1 MERFD
6 VLVVG
11 SGSGMMIAEAA
22 VNSGLRTA
30 LVEMGRLGGTCLNTG
45 CIPSKMVI
53 YPADV
58 VNAIK
63 RAERLG
69 VHARIEAVDF
79 EHIMER
85 AKRFVD
91 HDRRPMEES
100 VSRTEGLTYIHGR
113 GEFVGDYTMEVAGKT
128 VKAENIFL
136 ATGSRPLVPQVKGLE
151 SVDYL
156 TSDNVWDLRRRP
168 DSVIIAG
175 GGFIACELAHFFS
188 AVGSETTILS
198 RSPRLL
204 RGAEPEISE
213 TLTANL
219 RQRMHVET
227 GVEVKEAAR
236 GGLGVEVR
244 AVSALKEETFTAERL
259 IMAAGRRSNADLVR
273 PERTGVQLDDRGFIK
288 VNQSYETSKPR
299 IWALGDAIGKAMYK
313 HVANREAEI
322 AWRAFRGEH
331 FHPLDY
337 DKVPYAVFTWP
348 QVASVGLTEAEAQRR
363 GLAILVGE
371 YNYMDTARGAA
382 MEEEDGFAKVVL
394 EERTYRILG
403 AHILGAEAPTLIQE
417 VINVMYAGDGS
428 VYPVADALHIHPALP
443 EVVQRAIYNL
453 KKPGHDH
460 AHGGP

>member
-53 YPADV
+53 YPADL
-58 VNAIK
+58 VNTIK

-85 AKRFVD
+85 ARRFVD

-100 VSRTEGLTYIHGR
+100 VGRTEGLTYYQGR
-113 GEFVGDYTMEVAGKT
+113 GEFVGDYTREVAGKT
-128 VKAENIFL
+128 VTAKNIFL
-136 ATGSRPLVPQVKGLE
+136 ATGSRPLVPPVKGLE
-151 SVDYL
+151 SEDYL
-156 TSDNVWDLRRRP
+156 TSDNVWDMRRRP
-168 DSVIIAG
+168 DSVVIVG

-213 TLTANL
+213 ALKASL
-219 RQRMHVET
+219 SQRMRVET
-227 GVEVKEAAR
+227 GIEVKEAMR
-236 GGLGVEVR
+236 GGRGVEAK
-244 AVSALKEETFTAERL
+244 AVGPSGEETFTAERL
-259 IMAAGRRSNADLVR
+259 LLAAGRRSNADLIK
-273 PERTGVQLDDRGFIK
+273 PEKTGVQLDERGFIK
-288 VNQSYETSKPR
+288 VNSRYETTRPR

-322 AWRAFRGEH
+322 AWRAFRGGH

-337 DKVPYAVFTWP
+337 DRVPYAVFTWP

-363 GLAILVGE
+363 GLSILVGE

-382 MEEEDGFAKVVL
+382 MEEDGFVKIVL
-394 EERTYRILG
+394 EEKTHRILG
-403 AHILGAEAPTLIQE
+403 AHILGSEAPTLIQE
-417 VINVMYAGDGS
+417 IINVMYAGDGS
-428 VYPVADALHIHPALP
+428 AYPVADALHIHPALP
-443 EVVQRAIYNL
+443 EVVQRAVYNL
-453 KKPGHDH
+453 RSPGHTH
-460 AHGGP
+460 THGSP